1 MLAQADTQAMRI
13 ASGVPCLPKPVLRQ
27 GQTRELRR
35 SCRHGRLRAPMP
47 APLLIL
53 KVLYKPAATMRV
65 PPNNKMRSPI
75 LNSPSLAWSARNDS
89 RVFGV
94 AAPHIGPEGRN
105 VAGIPTTGITPALA
119 SVTTAFN
126 ISPKSMRRTPTR
138 TKDERIARSTSQR
151 IAHDSHSQTAGNCVQ
166 AR

>member
-1 MLAQADTQAMRI
+1 
-13 ASGVPCLPKPVLRQ
+13 
-27 GQTRELRR
+27 
-35 SCRHGRLRAPMP
+35 
-47 APLLIL
+47 L
-53 KVLYKPAATMRV
+53 KVLSKPAATMRV

-89 RVFGV
+89 RVLGV
-94 AAPHIGPEGRN
+94 AAPHIGPEGRK

-151 IAHDSHSQTAGNCVQ
+151 IAQDSHSQTAGNCVQ